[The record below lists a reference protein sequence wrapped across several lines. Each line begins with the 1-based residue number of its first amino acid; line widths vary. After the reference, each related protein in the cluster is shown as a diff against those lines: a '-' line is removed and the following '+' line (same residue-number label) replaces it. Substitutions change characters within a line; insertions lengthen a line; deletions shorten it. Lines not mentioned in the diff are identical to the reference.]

1 MGFADGFAVPA
12 GAFRVDG
19 RVQSLVG
26 LGGPFESGGELDF
39 INFVVMVDE
48 FLGFGGSRRS
58 SVLGRLGECA
68 CGGLLATCPV
78 MCRGMEY
85 V

>member
-1 MGFADGFAVPA
+1 MRFADGFAVPA

-48 FLGFGGSRRS
+48 FLG
-58 SVLGRLGECA
+58 LGE
-68 CGGLLATCPV
+68 GVGEVVFWGDLVSVPV
-78 MCRGMEY
+78 EGC
-85 V
+85 

>member
-1 MGFADGFAVPA
+1 VGFADGFAVPA
-12 GAFRVDG
+12 GTFRVDG

-48 FLGFGGSRRS
+48 FLGFGEGVGEVVFWGDLV
-58 SVLGRLGECA
+58 SV
-68 CGGLLATCPV
+68 PV
-78 MCRGMEY
+78 EGC
-85 V
+85 